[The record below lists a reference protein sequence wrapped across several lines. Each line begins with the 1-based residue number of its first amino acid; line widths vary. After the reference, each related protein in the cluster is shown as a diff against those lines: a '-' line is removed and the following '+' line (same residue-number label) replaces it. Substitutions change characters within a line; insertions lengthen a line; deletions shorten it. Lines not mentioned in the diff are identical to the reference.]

1 MRFIYMFLFIFIT
14 FSCDYPDID
23 SVPNFEDTQLNEEEA
38 IDLCNLTNTDKIEL
52 EKCLEGLDYKQ

>member
-52 EKCLEGLDYKQ
+52 EKCLERLDYKQ